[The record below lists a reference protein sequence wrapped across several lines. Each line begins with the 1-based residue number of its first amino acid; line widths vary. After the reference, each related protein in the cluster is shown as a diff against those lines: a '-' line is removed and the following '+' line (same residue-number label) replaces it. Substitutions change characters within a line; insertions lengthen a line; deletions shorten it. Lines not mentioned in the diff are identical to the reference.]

1 MSIIIA
7 DGKSAERKLKKK
19 QCLVVG
25 CTNISR
31 AGQKCSN
38 GCKFCTKHDHE
49 MRKKKNPHLYWY
61 GVLRR
66 NAKRRKKV
74 FTITLEYFIQFCNET
89 NYINLK
95 GKKSGSMTIDRKID
109 ELGYIDGNLQILEVG
124 ANSRKQYV
132 DYWKHQEQG
141 YEEPA
146 IDVSDIIPLKSPE
159 STDSIPF

>member
-1 MSIIIA
+1 MNLCT
-7 DGKSAERKLKKK
+7 GTSAEKKKLKK

-25 CTNISR
+25 CTEQHRKDKSVCCKHEHESR
-31 AGQKCSN
+31 Q
-38 GCKFCTKHDHE
+38 E
-49 MRKKKNPHLYWY
+49 KNPHRYWY

-66 NAKRRKKV
+66 NAKRRGKI
-74 FTITLEYFIQFCNET
+74 FTISLEYFIQFCKET

-124 ANSRKQYV
+124 ANTRKRYV

-146 IDVSDIIPLKSPE
+146 IDISEFEKPKAQ
-159 STDSIPF
+159 DSGNVPF